1 MKRLTLEWVEKAEGD
16 FGSAQREYRARK
28 QPNYN
33 AACFF
38 SQQRIEKYIKARLQE
53 ADIAFGKTHDLVELL
68 ELVSPAEPLW
78 DSYRPTF
85 RPITAYAVNYRYPGE
100 NATKEEARDVIMICR
115 GFREVARQ
123 SLGLEP

>member
-1 MKRLTLEWVEKAEGD
+1 MKRLTLEWVEKAEED
-16 FGSAQREYRARK
+16 FVSAQREYRARK
-28 QPNYN
+28 SPNYN

-38 SQQRIEKYIKARLQE
+38 SQQCIQKYIKARLQE

-68 ELVSPAEPLW
+68 ELVSPVEPLW

-100 NATKEEARDVIMICR
+100 NATREEAQGAIRICRRFRDV
-115 GFREVARQ
+115 GRQ
-123 SLGLEP
+123 SLGLDA